1 MNAKASRLYKKFR
14 LLSLNS
20 KNLKLSYMDDFQ
32 LEYKLDII
40 YSYNE
45 NSNLK
50 IEFEKYFLIYF

>member
-40 YSYNE
+40 YSYNK
-45 NSNLK
+45 NSHIT
-50 IEFEKYFLIYF
+50 IEFKKNIFN